1 MNKQSKTIIVLI
13 IIIVAAAL
21 IWALSSKNGSQ
32 VETPQTEQP
41 VADDGKFV
49 PELNNTLETSVTVVN
64 PNQAGQ

>member
-1 MNKQSKTIIVLI
+1 MNKQNKTIIILI
-13 IIIVAAAL
+13 VIIVAAVL
-21 IWALSSKNGSQ
+21 LWALYSKNGS
-32 VETPQTEQP
+32 ETMAPETTQP